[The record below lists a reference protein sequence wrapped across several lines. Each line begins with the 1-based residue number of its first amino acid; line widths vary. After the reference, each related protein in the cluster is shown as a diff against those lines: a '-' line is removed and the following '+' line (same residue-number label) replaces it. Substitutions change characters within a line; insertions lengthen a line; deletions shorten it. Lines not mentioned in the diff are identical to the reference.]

1 MGVSARFA
9 LPFLAAGQAQKE
21 LVHNEALQILDL
33 LVAAAVEEAP
43 RSAPPASPQVGATYI
58 VASGAT
64 GAWAGQDLSLA
75 GFTDGGWR
83 FVLPREGT
91 LAYVVSAS
99 VWAVFRGGAW
109 EVGSLRGDNVVIGGE
124 QVVGP
129 QGAAIPAPSGGT
141 TVDAEARAAIGQIL
155 SAMRGHGLIGG

>member
-1 MGVSARFA
+1 M
-9 LPFLAAGQAQKE
+9 
-21 LVHNEALQILDL
+21 HNEALQILDL
-33 LVAAAVEEAP
+33 MVAAAVEEAP
-43 RSAPPASPQVGATYI
+43 RSEPPASPQVGVTYI

-64 GAWAGQDLSLA
+64 GAWSGQDLSLA

-83 FVLPREGT
+83 FVPPREGT

-99 VWAVFRGGAW
+99 VWAVFIGGTW
-109 EVGSLRGDNVVIGGE
+109 EVGSLRGDNVLVGGE

-129 QGAAIPAPSGGT
+129 RAAAIPAPSSGS

-155 SAMRGHGLIGG
+155 SALRGHGLIDG